1 MPRMQGNTVDY
12 SNYFFIDWQ
21 VNWQSTPGN
30 YSNVS
35 WWAYWHFQGN
45 DRQLDNGYANLG
57 DVTRWSNGGRVYNYA
72 GNFTTRDLLV
82 ASGSF
87 DIGHNAD
94 GTKTL
99 NVAGGLTGYSGQRSE
114 GSGSWAL
121 PTIPRYATITGHS
134 GTITDEATNVYI
146 SYSNPYGGS
155 VQADLY
161 VRPLGSTG
169 SFTNF
174 ATRSGYA
181 SGANFNLTTAERNA
195 ARAALAGATQGQMIY
210 RVTNGVGNTDIGW
223 SNETL
228 MNIINAN
235 PTFDVSNISYLDT
248 NSTVVAITTN
258 NQKIVQNQSTLQ
270 GAFTAATGLKYA
282 TITNYKVTLGT
293 DVRNFSTAQAAIA
306 YGAQNLSV
314 DTPLTI
320 EVTDSRG
327 NKTTAAKTLTVLPWS
342 LPSAVVSIKRVNNY
356 EDNTKVKADV
366 TISSVDS
373 KNTTQVLKVRYKKT
387 TVGTWNETNLTSG
400 TEATIV
406 LDKLFEWNIEI
417 VITDKFGTT
426 TYTALVQRGTPI
438 MFLDNVKLS
447 VGIGMFPS
455 GTETLEVADQYL
467 IPIMKKMF
475 AVGDIIMTTNSAN
488 PGTRPQLAGTT
499 WAAWGAGRV
508 PVGMGSNGTNTY
520 STVDATGGSDNNTHN
535 HWTSVSFD
543 GSGLYVRTAANGQ
556 PRTRVLEAS
565 HMAPYGA
572 SNVGGN
578 LREDSTFDETIDV
591 RSAYQ
596 TCYFWKRTA

>member
-1 MPRMQGNTVDY
+1 MQGNTVDY
-12 SNYFFIDWQ
+12 SNYFFIDWGLNGQ
-21 VNWQSTPGN
+21 NVAGN
-30 YSNVS
+30 YSNIG
-35 WWAYWHFQGN
+35 WAAYWHFQGN
-45 DRQLDNGYANLG
+45 DRQLDNGYANVG
-57 DVTRWSNGGRVYNYA
+57 DVTRWSNGGRIYNYA
-72 GNFTTRDLLV
+72 GNFTTRDLLL

-87 DIGHNAD
+87 DIGHNTD

-99 NVAGGLTGYSGQRSE
+99 NVAGGVTGYSGQRSE
-114 GSGSWAL
+114 GGGSWAL

-134 GTITDEATNVYI
+134 GTITDEATSVYI

-169 SFTNF
+169 GFTNF

-210 RVTNGVGNTDIGW
+210 RVTNGVGNTDVGW

-235 PTFDVSNISYLDT
+235 PVFDVSNISYLDT
-248 NSTVVAITTN
+248 NSTIVAITTN

-270 GAFTAATGLKYA
+270 GAFTPATGLKYA

-327 NKTTAAKTLTVLPWS
+327 NKTTAAKTVTVLPWS

-356 EDNTKVKADV
+356 ENNTKVKADV

-373 KNTTQVLKVRYKKT
+373 KNATQVLKVRYKKT

-447 VGIGMFPS
+447 VGIGMFPT

-467 IPIMKKMF
+467 IPIMKKAF

-488 PGTRPQLAGTT
+488 PGTRPHFAGTT
-499 WAAWGAGRV
+499 WAAWGSGRV

-572 SNVGGN
+572 GNVGGN